1 MKYSCLILLVF
12 DKSYLYG
19 LFPKILPRRKALND
33 KSSDDRDK
41 KRHDLQFQHQQELD
55 EASNYIK
62 QKIRQYEETEVKSR
76 IEYVLIQW
84 LLESRQ
90 LYGQF
95 PIYPSEELN
104 GSGILFKD
112 MTIAQIQEF
121 VNKV

>member
-1 MKYSCLILLVF
+1 MDGSI
-12 DKSYLYG
+12 
-19 LFPKILPRRKALND
+19 
-33 KSSDDRDK
+33 DDRDK
-41 KRHDLQFQHQQELD
+41 KRRDLQIQYQQELD
-55 EASNYIK
+55 EASSYIQ

-95 PIYPSEELN
+95 PIYPTEEKN
-104 GSGILFKD
+104 GSALLFKE
-112 MTIAQIQEF
+112 MTIAEVQEF